1 MDQNNL
7 DGFFSEEEMSTLKKI
22 AVEEL
27 RELCDGL
34 DQTVAALRGNPVDE
48 DARKQ
53 AVHIFHTIGGSAA
66 MAGFADISAIGVSME
81 GALKKQDAQTPLP
94 DDLLTQIDAA
104 FQDLSSL
111 ISEAEKSLM

>member
-1 MDQNNL
+1 MDHNNL
-7 DGFFSEEEMSTLKKI
+7 DGFFSEEEMDSLKQI

-34 DQTVAALRGNPVDE
+34 DQAVAALRVNPADA

-66 MAGFADISAIGVSME
+66 MAGFTDISAIGISME
-81 GALKKQDAQTPLP
+81 GALKKQAAQSSPP
-94 DDLLTQIDAA
+94 DDLLQQIAGAHQKLD
-104 FQDLSSL
+104 SL
-111 ISEAEKSLM
+111 ISEAEKNLL